1 MATINEF
8 SDILSA
14 MEQNPELQEAMRSH
28 VLGQELQRLP
38 AVVQQQGELLV
49 QVQDRLTELASTLRD
64 TTEQIASYAL
74 VSSRVITNTV
84 ERLDRVESDL
94 AELKASQARL
104 EASVQEIREIQARME
119 GDIAEL
125 KGDMAGVKA
134 DVAELK
140 GDMAEVKADV
150 AELKGDMVEV
160 KADVAELKG
169 GMVEVKADVAE
180 LKDTQAR
187 MQSTQ
192 ERMQTDLERMQTSQ
206 DRMQASQDQ
215 MQASQDRMQAT
226 QDRMQGQLNN
236 LTGTDYERKVARRAP
251 RVARRHLDLRQVNV
265 VYGITVAD
273 RVSVNIHELL
283 DQATESGAISDE
295 ESDELERTD
304 LILTG
309 LTPAGESVYAVAEV
323 SITIDDDDVDRA
335 RSRSRILQRASDT
348 ASRAVVIG
356 TAISDANRQRAV
368 QDGVAVVITEE

>member
-14 MEQNPELQEAMRSH
+14 MEQNPELQEAMRNH

-74 VSSRVITNTV
+74 VSSRVIINTV

-140 GDMAEVKADV
+140 GGMAGVKADV
-150 AELKGDMVEV
+150 AELKGDM
-160 KADVAELKG
+160 AG
-169 GMVEVKADVAE
+169 VKADVAE
-180 LKDTQAR
+180 LKDTQDR

-192 ERMQTDLERMQTSQ
+192 DRMQTDLERMQTSQ
-206 DRMQASQDQ
+206 DRMQASQNR
-215 MQASQDRMQAT
+215 MQATQDRMQTT

-368 QDGVAVVITEE
+368 QDGVAVVIMEE

>member
-14 MEQNPELQEAMRSH
+14 MEQNPELQEAMRNH

-140 GDMAEVKADV
+140 GGMAEVKADV
-150 AELKGDMVEV
+150 AELKG
-160 KADVAELKG
+160 
-169 GMVEVKADVAE
+169 GMAEVKADVAE
-180 LKDTQAR
+180 LKDT
-187 MQSTQ
+187 
-192 ERMQTDLERMQTSQ
+192 
-206 DRMQASQDQ
+206 
-215 MQASQDRMQAT
+215 QDRMQAT

-273 RVSVNIHELL
+273 RVSVNMHELL

-304 LILTG
+304 LILAG

-368 QDGVAVVITEE
+368 QDGVAVVIMEE

>member
-14 MEQNPELQEAMRSH
+14 MEQNPELQEAMRNH

-125 KGDMAGVKA
+125 K
-134 DVAELK
+134 
-140 GDMAEVKADV
+140 
-150 AELKGDMVEV
+150 
-160 KADVAELKG
+160 ADVAELKG

-187 MQSTQ
+187 MQAT
-192 ERMQTDLERMQTSQ
+192 
-206 DRMQASQDQ
+206 
-215 MQASQDRMQAT
+215 QDRMQAT

-236 LTGTDYERKVARRAP
+236 LTGTDYERKVARRAH

-368 QDGVAVVITEE
+368 QDSVAVVIVEE

>member
-14 MEQNPELQEAMRSH
+14 MEQNPELQEAMRNH
-28 VLGQELQRLP
+28 VLGQEFQRLP

-140 GDMAEVKADV
+140 G
-150 AELKGDMVEV
+150 
-160 KADVAELKG
+160 

-180 LKDTQAR
+180 LKDT
-187 MQSTQ
+187 
-192 ERMQTDLERMQTSQ
+192 
-206 DRMQASQDQ
+206 
-215 MQASQDRMQAT
+215 QDRMQAT

-236 LTGTDYERKVARRAP
+236 LTGTDYERKVARRAH

-368 QDGVAVVITEE
+368 QDGVAVVIVEE

>member
-14 MEQNPELQEAMRSH
+14 MEQNPELQEAMRNH

-134 DVAELK
+134 DVAELR
-140 GDMAEVKADV
+140 
-150 AELKGDMVEV
+150 
-160 KADVAELKG
+160 
-169 GMVEVKADVAE
+169 
-180 LKDTQAR
+180 DTQAR
-187 MQSTQ
+187 MQATQ
-192 ERMQTDLERMQTSQ
+192 DLMQTDLERMQTTQ

-215 MQASQDRMQAT
+215 MQTSQDRMQAT

-236 LTGTDYERKVARRAP
+236 LTGTDYERKVARRAH

-356 TAISDANRQRAV
+356 TAISDANRQRAA
-368 QDGVAVVITEE
+368 QDGVAVVIMEE

>member
-14 MEQNPELQEAMRSH
+14 MEQNPELQEAMRNH

-125 KGDMAGVKA
+125 KG
-134 DVAELK
+134 
-140 GDMAEVKADV
+140 
-150 AELKGDMVEV
+150 
-160 KADVAELKG
+160 

-180 LKDTQAR
+180 LKDAQD
-187 MQSTQ
+187 
-192 ERMQTDLERMQTSQ
+192 RMQTDLERMQTSQ

-215 MQASQDRMQAT
+215 MQASQNRMQATQDRMQAT
-226 QDRMQGQLNN
+226 QDRMQASQDSMQATQDRMQATQERMQGQLNN
-236 LTGTDYERKVARRAP
+236 LTGTDYERKVARRAH

-368 QDGVAVVITEE
+368 QDGVAVVIMEE

>member
-14 MEQNPELQEAMRSH
+14 MEQNPELQEAMRNH

-140 GDMAEVKADV
+140 GDMVEVKADV

-160 KADVAELKG
+160 KADVAELKD

-180 LKDTQAR
+180 LKDAQD
-187 MQSTQ
+187 
-192 ERMQTDLERMQTSQ
+192 RMQTDLERMQTSQ
-206 DRMQASQDQ
+206 DRMQASQDR
-215 MQASQDRMQAT
+215 MQVTQDRMQAT
-226 QDRMQGQLNN
+226 QERMQGQLNN

-283 DQATESGAISDE
+283 DQATGSGAISNE

-368 QDGVAVVITEE
+368 QDGVAVVIMEE

>member
-14 MEQNPELQEAMRSH
+14 MEQNPELQEAMRNH

-49 QVQDRLTELASTLRD
+49 QVQDQLTELASTLRD

-125 KGDMAGVKA
+125 R
-134 DVAELK
+134 
-140 GDMAEVKADV
+140 
-150 AELKGDMVEV
+150 
-160 KADVAELKG
+160 
-169 GMVEVKADVAE
+169 
-180 LKDTQAR
+180 DTQAR
-187 MQSTQ
+187 MQATQ
-192 ERMQTDLERMQTSQ
+192 DLMQTDLERMQTSQ
-206 DRMQASQDQ
+206 DRMQASQDK
-215 MQASQDRMQAT
+215 MQASQNRMQATQDRMQAT

-236 LTGTDYERKVARRAP
+236 LTGTDYERKVARRAH

-309 LTPAGESVYAVAEV
+309 LTPAGQSVYAVAEV

-368 QDGVAVVITEE
+368 QDGVAVVIMEE

>member
-140 GDMAEVKADV
+140 GGMAEVKADV
-150 AELKGDMVEV
+150 AELK
-160 KADVAELKG
+160 
-169 GMVEVKADVAE
+169 
-180 LKDTQAR
+180 DT
-187 MQSTQ
+187 
-192 ERMQTDLERMQTSQ
+192 Q

-215 MQASQDRMQAT
+215 MQASQDRMQATQDRMQAT

-368 QDGVAVVITEE
+368 QDGVAVVIMEE

>member
-125 KGDMAGVKA
+125 KSDMAG
-134 DVAELK
+134 
-140 GDMAEVKADV
+140 
-150 AELKGDMVEV
+150 V

-180 LKDTQAR
+180 LKDAQD
-187 MQSTQ
+187 
-192 ERMQTDLERMQTSQ
+192 RMQTDLERMQTSQ
-206 DRMQASQDQ
+206 DRMQASQNR
-215 MQASQDRMQAT
+215 MQATQDRMQAT
-226 QDRMQGQLNN
+226 QGRMQATQERMQGQLNN
-236 LTGTDYERKVARRAP
+236 LTGTDYERKVARRAH

-283 DQATESGAISDE
+283 DQATGSGAISNE

-368 QDGVAVVITEE
+368 QDGVAVVIMEE

>member
-14 MEQNPELQEAMRSH
+14 MEQNPELQEAMRNH
-28 VLGQELQRLP
+28 VLGRELQRLP

-125 KGDMAGVKA
+125 K
-134 DVAELK
+134 
-140 GDMAEVKADV
+140 
-150 AELKGDMVEV
+150 
-160 KADVAELKG
+160 ADVAELKG

-180 LKDTQAR
+180 LKDTQA
-187 MQSTQ
+187 
-192 ERMQTDLERMQTSQ
+192 
-206 DRMQASQDQ
+206 
-215 MQASQDRMQAT
+215 RMQAT

-368 QDGVAVVITEE
+368 QDSVAVVIVEE

>member
-14 MEQNPELQEAMRSH
+14 MEQNPELQEAMRNH

-134 DVAELK
+134 DVAELR
-140 GDMAEVKADV
+140 
-150 AELKGDMVEV
+150 
-160 KADVAELKG
+160 
-169 GMVEVKADVAE
+169 
-180 LKDTQAR
+180 DTQAR
-187 MQSTQ
+187 MQATQ
-192 ERMQTDLERMQTSQ
+192 DRMQTDLERMQTSQ

-368 QDGVAVVITEE
+368 QDGVAVVIMEE

>member
-14 MEQNPELQEAMRSH
+14 MEQNPELQEAMRNH

-125 KGDMAGVKA
+125 KSDMAGVKA

-140 GDMAEVKADV
+140 G
-150 AELKGDMVEV
+150 
-160 KADVAELKG
+160 
-169 GMVEVKADVAE
+169 
-180 LKDTQAR
+180 TQA
-187 MQSTQ
+187 
-192 ERMQTDLERMQTSQ
+192 RMQTDLERMQTSQ
-206 DRMQASQDQ
+206 DRMQAS
-215 MQASQDRMQAT
+215 

-368 QDGVAVVITEE
+368 QDSVAVVIVEE

>member
-14 MEQNPELQEAMRSH
+14 MEQNPELQEAMRNH
-28 VLGQELQRLP
+28 VLGQEFQRLP

-150 AELKGDMVEV
+150 AELKG
-160 KADVAELKG
+160 

-180 LKDTQAR
+180 LKDT
-187 MQSTQ
+187 
-192 ERMQTDLERMQTSQ
+192 
-206 DRMQASQDQ
+206 
-215 MQASQDRMQAT
+215 QDRMQAT

-236 LTGTDYERKVARRAP
+236 LTGTDYERKVARRAH

-368 QDGVAVVITEE
+368 QDGVAVVIVEE

>member
-14 MEQNPELQEAMRSH
+14 MERNPELQEAMRNH

-125 KGDMAGVKA
+125 KA

-140 GDMAEVKADV
+140 G
-150 AELKGDMVEV
+150 GMVEV

-180 LKDTQAR
+180 LKDT
-187 MQSTQ
+187 
-192 ERMQTDLERMQTSQ
+192 
-206 DRMQASQDQ
+206 
-215 MQASQDRMQAT
+215 QDRMQAT

-368 QDGVAVVITEE
+368 QDGVAVVIMEE